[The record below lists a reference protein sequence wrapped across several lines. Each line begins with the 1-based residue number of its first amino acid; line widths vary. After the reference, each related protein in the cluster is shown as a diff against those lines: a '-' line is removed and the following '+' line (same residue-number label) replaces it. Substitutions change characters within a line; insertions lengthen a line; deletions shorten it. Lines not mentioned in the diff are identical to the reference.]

1 MIRFLIGTVS
11 YCEEQSVVIEN
22 NGVGYEIF
30 MPVSALEM
38 LPPVGE
44 KVKIHTFLNVRE
56 DAMQLFGFLNREDL
70 ELFRLL
76 ITVNGIGPKV
86 ALGILGFMSAEEIR
100 FAVLADDA
108 KTIAKAPGIGPK
120 TAGKLILELKD
131 KVTLSMPF
139 TADGQ
144 DKQIEIA
151 EEATGLDNQIVE
163 DAVEALVV
171 LGYQKAEALRAV
183 RLVPAEEN
191 MTVDQ
196 LLKLSLK
203 NM

>member
-139 TADGQ
+139 TVDGQ
-144 DKQIEIA
+144 DKQIDITEK
-151 EEATGLDNQIVE
+151 ATGLDNQIVE

-191 MTVDQ
+191 MTVDK
-196 LLKLSLK
+196 LLRLSLK

>member
-151 EEATGLDNQIVE
+151 EEAIGLDNQIVE